1 MRLTLFIF
9 NILLLYFCGC
19 TNPLYLLNT
28 NSRSISMSYL
38 TPVTTDGFHEY
49 MRVEFHMILTS
60 ALAYTESAS
69 GICVRAAD
77 STYTL
82 SVGSKAFGI
91 SFIWTVTS
99 GWNSATSLNVV
110 FYSSTLS
117 AVSPPTWSGGGYDYS
132 TTNVGSSTVG
142 TGADFTT
149 RYGFYQWEGKLVF
162 SHTLNTLL

>member
-1 MRLTLFIF
+1 MKLTLFIF

-38 TPVTTDGFHEY
+38 TPVTTDGFNEY

-60 ALAYTESAS
+60 SLAYTESAT
-69 GICVRAAD
+69 GICVRTAD

-82 SVGSKAFGI
+82 SAGNKAFGI

-99 GWNSATSLNVV
+99 GWNSATSLNVA
-110 FYSSTLS
+110 FYSSTLT
-117 AVSPPTWSGGGYDYS
+117 AVSPPTWSGSGIDYS
-132 TTNVGSSTVG
+132 TSNVGSSSVG
-142 TGADFTT
+142 TGTDFTT
-149 RYGFYQWEGKLVF
+149 RYGFDQWKGKLLF
-162 SHTLNTLL
+162 SRILNTLL